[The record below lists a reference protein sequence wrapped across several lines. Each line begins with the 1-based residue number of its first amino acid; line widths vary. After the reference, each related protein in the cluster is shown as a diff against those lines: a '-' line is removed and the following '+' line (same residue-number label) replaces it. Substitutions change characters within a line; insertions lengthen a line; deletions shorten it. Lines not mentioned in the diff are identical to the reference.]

1 MANQKNNK
9 SSPQVWE
16 KQESKSQGAYIIAK
30 EILVRDSGKFS
41 GVKLMKCWAK
51 LWGDG
56 NPHAVS
62 FEEQIRQADLR
73 SS

>member
-1 MANQKNNK
+1 MENHKNNK
-9 SSPQVWE
+9 SSHKVWE
-16 KQESKSQGAYIIAK
+16 KHEDKSQGAYIKAK
-30 EILVRDSGKFS
+30 EILVRESGKFS
-41 GVKLMKCWAK
+41 SVKLMKRWAK

-62 FEEQIRQADLR
+62 FEEQIRQTDLR